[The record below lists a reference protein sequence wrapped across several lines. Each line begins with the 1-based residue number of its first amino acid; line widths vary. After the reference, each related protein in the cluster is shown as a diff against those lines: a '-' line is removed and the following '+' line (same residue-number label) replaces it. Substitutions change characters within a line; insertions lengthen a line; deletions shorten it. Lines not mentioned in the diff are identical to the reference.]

1 MTRHS
6 ARPMRNKPRLPPAGT
21 AAGVREGVRR
31 SATRSMRSFSREEGP
46 IASTAA
52 RTNDSCIPGP
62 PKTSGV
68 AMYHARTPS
77 RSVATRVSAVRLG
90 RLDVAQ
96 HQSKLLRT
104 VPIVDIE
111 LKDRAYASRH
121 VFERVD
127 VELYRLDRR
136 FRIGEPQPQAAMAFA
151 HRGRGHHREY
161 AVEQRLGKRLA
172 PGSAEAQLLREVEAQ
187 FARCEFSIGHEF
199 RVESVRLELQAR
211 DPV

>member
-1 MTRHS
+1 
-6 ARPMRNKPRLPPAGT
+6 
-21 AAGVREGVRR
+21 
-31 SATRSMRSFSREEGP
+31 
-46 IASTAA
+46 
-52 RTNDSCIPGP
+52 
-62 PKTSGV
+62 
-68 AMYHARTPS
+68 MYHARTPS

-136 FRIGEPQPQAAMAFA
+136 FRIGGL
-151 HRGRGHHREY
+151 HLCH
-161 AVEQRLGKRLA
+161 AV
-172 PGSAEAQLLREVEAQ
+172 
-187 FARCEFSIGHEF
+187 
-199 RVESVRLELQAR
+199 
-211 DPV
+211 